1 MFGQYNYMDFE
12 TKSVNFAS
20 TGLLPG
26 SGPAAALAD
35 TNAIKLTAQEALVGV
50 NYKFNWGGPVVARY

>member
-26 SGPAAALAD
+26 FGPAGALAD

-50 NYKFNWGGPVVARY
+50 N